1 MHVGAREDQGKDSP
15 AMVGQRITSET
26 SVTDLAAIVS
36 EALSAGGIV
45 ATLSGGGAVSIHT
58 ENRYESEDLDFVT
71 TALLEELKEVLEP
84 LGFVHTGTPRL
95 SVFEHPDTRWYLEFP
110 PAPLS
115 FGGTYV
121 DATQCAVRST
131 PEGDI
136 RIITATHSV
145 MDRLIA
151 AAAWKDSPSLE
162 QALMVAKQQEDG
174 LNWVEIDNWVVVEGI
189 ATTRE
194 VIEFY
199 RQMQRSLPD

>member
-1 MHVGAREDQGKDSP
+1 MER
-15 AMVGQRITSET
+15 RITSET
-26 SVTDLAAIVS
+26 SMAEVAAIVS
-36 EALSAGGIV
+36 ETLSAAGIV

-71 TALLEELKEVLEP
+71 TALREELEEVLEP
-84 LGFVHTGTPRL
+84 LGFVHTGTARL

-121 DATQCAVRST
+121 DATRCAVHST
-131 PEGDI
+131 PEGNI
-136 RIITATHSV
+136 RVITATHSV

-151 AAAWKDSPSLE
+151 AAAWQDPPSLD
-162 QALMVAKQQEDG
+162 QALMVAKQQEASLD
-174 LNWVEIDNWVVVEGI
+174 WKEIDRWVSNEGI
-189 ATTRE
+189 ASTRE

-199 RQMQRSLPD
+199 RQMQRPLPG